1 MLGHATLTCIGM
13 REIESIVP
21 VEQLWVTKDEETFRS
36 LILLVIKYA
45 YALKQNIQFIS
56 GACVNDNELT
66 IFVGFN

>member
-1 MLGHATLTCIGM
+1 
-13 REIESIVP
+13 
-21 VEQLWVTKDEETFRS
+21 VTKDEETFRS